1 MKKSLIITA
10 ALLALASCGL
20 KEEFQPVFT
29 GKYPAPEP
37 ERYWSDEDFG
47 RITSIADLVSGYTI
61 GQPKVLGST
70 VIKGTVSTTDRP
82 GNFYKSFYI
91 QDETGGIEIK
101 VGKNGLYND
110 YLLGQTVYV
119 DCEDLTLGM
128 YGYKS
133 GNYGGMG
140 MAQLGFSDPSGSY
153 ETSYMEIPLLIDAH
167 VLRGNP
173 SELHPVTPAVITSAS
188 QLPDPKT
195 ATQATN
201 KLIGSMV
208 TLKGLT
214 YGNEVFCLLYLDS
227 NQDKKSYTNRVFL
240 SSSNSSDPTCGIT
253 TWAMS
258 KEKMTEYL
266 YSGIWDE
273 CKVGSGNTNAEYT
286 ARDTTTAGDTLL
298 IVGRNCE
305 LGETIYVKPDSTV
318 FLGDEWEVGDSLLV
332 KRHWEIGDIITV
344 GSYKGLRGKYDASI
358 NGFNGIEKT
367 AYSVSQYFKLGSTDI
382 QIRTSGFC
390 KFCDVEIDPDVLSGR
405 ATIDVTGVLTL
416 YQGSFQLVV
425 NNIDDIKVNR

>member
-61 GQPKVLGST
+61 GQPKVLTNT
-70 VIKGTVSTTDRP
+70 VIKGVVTTTDRP

-273 CKVGSGNTNAEYT
+273 CKVGSGNTYAE
-286 ARDTTTAGDTLL
+286 DEEGNTL
-298 IVGRNCE
+298 
-305 LGETIYVKPDSTV
+305 
-318 FLGDEWEVGDSLLV
+318 
-332 KRHWEIGDIITV
+332 TV
-344 GSYKGLRGKYDASI
+344 GSYRGENGLYDASI
-358 NGFNGIEKT
+358 NGFNGIERT
-367 AYSVSQYFKLGSTDI
+367 AYSVSQYFKLGSTEI

-405 ATIDVTGVLTL
+405 VTIDVTGVLTL

-425 NNIDDIKVNR
+425 NNIDDITVNR

>member
-10 ALLALASCGL
+10 ALLVLSSCGL

-188 QLPDPKT
+188 QLPNPKT
-195 ATQATN
+195 ATQATS
-201 KLIGSMV
+201 KLIGSIV

-273 CKVGSGNTNAEYT
+273 CKVGSGNTYAE
-286 ARDTTTAGDTLL
+286 DEEGNTL
-298 IVGRNCE
+298 
-305 LGETIYVKPDSTV
+305 
-318 FLGDEWEVGDSLLV
+318 
-332 KRHWEIGDIITV
+332 TV
-344 GSYKGLRGKYDASI
+344 GSYKGENGLYDASI
-358 NGFNGIEKT
+358 NGFNGIERT

-390 KFCDVEIDPDVLSGR
+390 KFCDVEIDPDVLSGK

-425 NNIDDIKVNR
+425 NNIDDITVNR

>member
-10 ALLALASCGL
+10 ALLVLSSCGL

-61 GQPKVLGST
+61 GQPKLLGST

-188 QLPDPKT
+188 QLPNPKT
-195 ATQATN
+195 ATQATS

-273 CKVGSGNTNAEYT
+273 CKVGSGNTYAE
-286 ARDTTTAGDTLL
+286 DEEGNTL
-298 IVGRNCE
+298 
-305 LGETIYVKPDSTV
+305 
-318 FLGDEWEVGDSLLV
+318 
-332 KRHWEIGDIITV
+332 TV
-344 GSYKGLRGKYDASI
+344 GSYRGENGLYDASI
-358 NGFNGIEKT
+358 NGFNGIERT

>member
-10 ALLALASCGL
+10 ALLVLSSCGL

-214 YGNEVFCLLYLDS
+214 YGNDVFCLLYLDS

-273 CKVGSGNTNAEYT
+273 CKVGSGNTYAE
-286 ARDTTTAGDTLL
+286 DEEGNTL
-298 IVGRNCE
+298 
-305 LGETIYVKPDSTV
+305 
-318 FLGDEWEVGDSLLV
+318 
-332 KRHWEIGDIITV
+332 TV
-344 GSYKGLRGKYDASI
+344 GSYRGENGLYDASI
-358 NGFNGIEKT
+358 NGFNGIERT

-425 NNIDDIKVNR
+425 NNIDDITVNR

>member
-61 GQPKVLGST
+61 GQPKVLTNT
-70 VIKGTVSTTDRP
+70 VIKGVVTTTDRP

-273 CKVGSGNTNAEYT
+273 CKVGSGSTYAEDEEGNT
-286 ARDTTTAGDTLL
+286 L
-298 IVGRNCE
+298 
-305 LGETIYVKPDSTV
+305 
-318 FLGDEWEVGDSLLV
+318 
-332 KRHWEIGDIITV
+332 TV
-344 GSYKGLRGKYDASI
+344 GSYRGENGLYDASI
-358 NGFNGIEKT
+358 NGFNGIERT

-425 NNIDDIKVNR
+425 NNIDDITVNR

>member
-188 QLPDPKT
+188 QLPNPKT
-195 ATQATN
+195 ATQATS

-214 YGNEVFCLLYLDS
+214 YGSEVFCLLYLDS

-273 CKVGSGNTNAEYT
+273 CKVGSGNTNAE
-286 ARDTTTAGDTLL
+286 DEEGNTL
-298 IVGRNCE
+298 
-305 LGETIYVKPDSTV
+305 
-318 FLGDEWEVGDSLLV
+318 
-332 KRHWEIGDIITV
+332 TV
-344 GSYKGLRGKYDASI
+344 GSYRGENGLYDASI
-358 NGFNGIEKT
+358 NGFNGIERT

-390 KFCDVEIDPDVLSGR
+390 KFCDVEIDPDVLSGK

-425 NNIDDIKVNR
+425 NNIDDITVNR

>member
-61 GQPKVLGST
+61 GQPKVLTNT
-70 VIKGTVSTTDRP
+70 VIKGVVTTTDRP

-188 QLPDPKT
+188 QLPDLKT

-214 YGNEVFCLLYLDS
+214 YGSEVFCLLYLDS

-273 CKVGSGNTNAEYT
+273 CKVGSGNTYAE
-286 ARDTTTAGDTLL
+286 DEEGNTL
-298 IVGRNCE
+298 
-305 LGETIYVKPDSTV
+305 
-318 FLGDEWEVGDSLLV
+318 
-332 KRHWEIGDIITV
+332 TV
-344 GSYKGLRGKYDASI
+344 GSYRGENGLYDASI
-358 NGFNGIEKT
+358 NGFNGIERT

-390 KFCDVEIDPDVLSGR
+390 KFCDVEIDPDVLSGK

-425 NNIDDIKVNR
+425 NNIDDITVNR

>member
-61 GQPKVLGST
+61 GQPKVLTNT
-70 VIKGTVSTTDRP
+70 VIKGVVTTTDRP

-188 QLPDPKT
+188 QLPNPKT

-273 CKVGSGNTNAEYT
+273 CKVGSGNTYAE
-286 ARDTTTAGDTLL
+286 DEEGNTL
-298 IVGRNCE
+298 
-305 LGETIYVKPDSTV
+305 
-318 FLGDEWEVGDSLLV
+318 
-332 KRHWEIGDIITV
+332 TV
-344 GSYKGLRGKYDASI
+344 GSYRGENGLYDASI
-358 NGFNGIEKT
+358 NGFNGIERT

-425 NNIDDIKVNR
+425 NNIDDITVNR

>member
-10 ALLALASCGL
+10 ALLVLSSCGL

-101 VGKNGLYND
+101 VGKNGLYHA
-110 YLLGQTVYV
+110 YLLVQTVYV
-119 DCEDLTLGM
+119 DCEDVTLGM

-188 QLPDPKT
+188 QLPNPKT
-195 ATQATN
+195 ATQATS

-273 CKVGSGNTNAEYT
+273 CKVGSGNTYAE
-286 ARDTTTAGDTLL
+286 DEKGNTL
-298 IVGRNCE
+298 
-305 LGETIYVKPDSTV
+305 
-318 FLGDEWEVGDSLLV
+318 
-332 KRHWEIGDIITV
+332 TV
-344 GSYKGLRGKYDASI
+344 GSYRGENGLYDASI
-358 NGFNGIEKT
+358 NGFNGIERT

-390 KFCDVEIDPDVLSGR
+390 KFCDVEIDPEVLSGR

-425 NNIDDIKVNR
+425 NNIDDITVNR

>member
-47 RITSIADLVSGYTI
+47 KITSIADLVSGYTI
-61 GQPKVLGST
+61 GQPKVLTNT
-70 VIKGTVSTTDRP
+70 VIKGVVTTTDRP

-140 MAQLGFSDPSGSY
+140 MAQLGFSDPTGSY

-188 QLPDPKT
+188 QLPNPKT
-195 ATQATN
+195 ATQATS

-273 CKVGSGNTNAEYT
+273 CKVGSGNTYAE
-286 ARDTTTAGDTLL
+286 DEEGNTL
-298 IVGRNCE
+298 
-305 LGETIYVKPDSTV
+305 
-318 FLGDEWEVGDSLLV
+318 
-332 KRHWEIGDIITV
+332 TV
-344 GSYKGLRGKYDASI
+344 GSYRGENGLYDASI
-358 NGFNGIEKT
+358 NGFNGIERT

-425 NNIDDIKVNR
+425 NNIDDITVNR

>member
-273 CKVGSGNTNAEYT
+273 CKVGSGNTYAE
-286 ARDTTTAGDTLL
+286 DEEGNTL
-298 IVGRNCE
+298 
-305 LGETIYVKPDSTV
+305 
-318 FLGDEWEVGDSLLV
+318 
-332 KRHWEIGDIITV
+332 TV
-344 GSYKGLRGKYDASI
+344 GSYRGENGLYDASI
-358 NGFNGIEKT
+358 NGFNGIERT

-382 QIRTSGFC
+382 QIRTTGFC
-390 KFCDVEIDPDVLSGR
+390 NVEIDPDVLSGK

-425 NNIDDIKVNR
+425 NNIDDITVNR

>member
-61 GQPKVLGST
+61 GQPKVLTNT
-70 VIKGTVSTTDRP
+70 VIKGVVTTTDRP

-91 QDETGGIEIK
+91 QDETGGIDIK

-273 CKVGSGNTNAEYT
+273 CKVGSGNTYAE
-286 ARDTTTAGDTLL
+286 DEEGNTL
-298 IVGRNCE
+298 
-305 LGETIYVKPDSTV
+305 
-318 FLGDEWEVGDSLLV
+318 
-332 KRHWEIGDIITV
+332 TV
-344 GSYKGLRGKYDASI
+344 GSYRGENGLYDASI
-358 NGFNGIEKT
+358 NGFNGIERT

-390 KFCDVEIDPDVLSGR
+390 KFCDVEIDPEVLSGR

-425 NNIDDIKVNR
+425 NNIDDITVNR

>member
-61 GQPKVLGST
+61 GRPKVLTNT
-70 VIKGTVSTTDRP
+70 VIKGVVTTTDRP
-82 GNFYKSFYI
+82 GKFYKSCYI

-188 QLPDPKT
+188 QLPNPKT
-195 ATQATN
+195 ATQATS

-273 CKVGSGNTNAEYT
+273 CKVGSGNTYAE
-286 ARDTTTAGDTLL
+286 DEKGNTL
-298 IVGRNCE
+298 
-305 LGETIYVKPDSTV
+305 
-318 FLGDEWEVGDSLLV
+318 
-332 KRHWEIGDIITV
+332 TV
-344 GSYKGLRGKYDASI
+344 GSYRGENGLYDASI
-358 NGFNGIEKT
+358 NGFNGIERT

-390 KFCDVEIDPDVLSGR
+390 KFCDVEIDPDVLSGK

-425 NNIDDIKVNR
+425 NNIDDITVNR

>member
-188 QLPDPKT
+188 QLPNPKT
-195 ATQATN
+195 ATQATS

-273 CKVGSGNTNAEYT
+273 CKVGSGNTYAE
-286 ARDTTTAGDTLL
+286 DEEGNTL
-298 IVGRNCE
+298 
-305 LGETIYVKPDSTV
+305 
-318 FLGDEWEVGDSLLV
+318 
-332 KRHWEIGDIITV
+332 TV
-344 GSYKGLRGKYDASI
+344 GSYRGENGLYDASI
-358 NGFNGIEKT
+358 NGFNGIERT
-367 AYSVSQYFKLGSTDI
+367 AYSVSQYFKLGSTEI

-390 KFCDVEIDPDVLSGR
+390 KFCDVEIDPEVLSGR

-425 NNIDDIKVNR
+425 NNIDDITVNR

>member
-10 ALLALASCGL
+10 ALLALYSCGL

-273 CKVGSGNTNAEYT
+273 CKVGSGNTYAE
-286 ARDTTTAGDTLL
+286 DEKGNTL
-298 IVGRNCE
+298 
-305 LGETIYVKPDSTV
+305 
-318 FLGDEWEVGDSLLV
+318 
-332 KRHWEIGDIITV
+332 TV
-344 GSYKGLRGKYDASI
+344 GSYRGENGLYDASI
-358 NGFNGIEKT
+358 NGFNGIERT

-390 KFCDVEIDPDVLSGR
+390 KFCDVEIDPEVLSGR

-425 NNIDDIKVNR
+425 NNIDDITVNR

>member
-10 ALLALASCGL
+10 ALLALSSCGL

-47 RITSIADLVSGYTI
+47 KITSIADLVSGYTI

-195 ATQATN
+195 ATQATS

-266 YSGIWDE
+266 YSGVWDE
-273 CKVGSGNTNAEYT
+273 CKVGSGNTYAE
-286 ARDTTTAGDTLL
+286 DEEGNTL
-298 IVGRNCE
+298 
-305 LGETIYVKPDSTV
+305 
-318 FLGDEWEVGDSLLV
+318 
-332 KRHWEIGDIITV
+332 TV
-344 GSYKGLRGKYDASI
+344 GSYRGENGLYDASI
-358 NGFNGIEKT
+358 NGFNGIERT

-390 KFCDVEIDPDVLSGR
+390 KFCDVEIDPEVLSGR

-425 NNIDDIKVNR
+425 NNIDDITVNR

>member
-10 ALLALASCGL
+10 ALLALSSCGL

-101 VGKNGLYND
+101 IGKNGLYND

-188 QLPDPKT
+188 QLPNPKT
-195 ATQATN
+195 ATQATS

-240 SSSNSSDPTCGIT
+240 SSSNSGDPTCGIT

-273 CKVGSGNTNAEYT
+273 CKVGSGNTNAE
-286 ARDTTTAGDTLL
+286 DEEGNTL
-298 IVGRNCE
+298 
-305 LGETIYVKPDSTV
+305 
-318 FLGDEWEVGDSLLV
+318 
-332 KRHWEIGDIITV
+332 TV
-344 GSYKGLRGKYDASI
+344 GSYRGENGLYDASI
-358 NGFNGIEKT
+358 NGFNGIERT

-425 NNIDDIKVNR
+425 NNIDDITVNR

>member
-61 GQPKVLGST
+61 GQPKVLTNT
-70 VIKGTVSTTDRP
+70 VIKGVVTTTDRP

-273 CKVGSGNTNAEYT
+273 CKVGSGNTYAE
-286 ARDTTTAGDTLL
+286 DEEGNTL
-298 IVGRNCE
+298 
-305 LGETIYVKPDSTV
+305 
-318 FLGDEWEVGDSLLV
+318 
-332 KRHWEIGDIITV
+332 TV
-344 GSYKGLRGKYDASI
+344 GSYRGENGLYDASI
-358 NGFNGIEKT
+358 NGFNGIERT

-390 KFCDVEIDPDVLSGR
+390 KFCDVEIDPEVLSGR

>member
-188 QLPDPKT
+188 QLPNPKT
-195 ATQATN
+195 ATQATS

-273 CKVGSGNTNAEYT
+273 CKVGSGNTYAE
-286 ARDTTTAGDTLL
+286 DEEGKTL
-298 IVGRNCE
+298 
-305 LGETIYVKPDSTV
+305 
-318 FLGDEWEVGDSLLV
+318 
-332 KRHWEIGDIITV
+332 TV
-344 GSYKGLRGKYDASI
+344 GSYRGENGLYDASI
-358 NGFNGIEKT
+358 NGFNGIERT

-390 KFCDVEIDPDVLSGR
+390 KFCDVEIDPDVLSGK

-416 YQGSFQLVV
+416 YQGKFQLVV
-425 NNIDDIKVNR
+425 NNIDDITVNR

>member
-110 YLLGQTVYV
+110 YLLGQTIYV

-188 QLPDPKT
+188 QLPNPKT
-195 ATQATN
+195 ATQATS

-273 CKVGSGNTNAEYT
+273 CKVGSGNTYAE
-286 ARDTTTAGDTLL
+286 DEEGKTL
-298 IVGRNCE
+298 
-305 LGETIYVKPDSTV
+305 
-318 FLGDEWEVGDSLLV
+318 
-332 KRHWEIGDIITV
+332 TV
-344 GSYKGLRGKYDASI
+344 GSYRGENGLYDASI
-358 NGFNGIEKT
+358 NGFNGIERT

-390 KFCDVEIDPDVLSGR
+390 KFCDVEIDPDVLSGK

-425 NNIDDIKVNR
+425 NNIDDITVNR

>member
-61 GQPKVLGST
+61 GQPKVLTNT
-70 VIKGTVSTTDRP
+70 VIKGVVTTTDRP

-167 VLRGNP
+167 VLRGNS

-188 QLPDPKT
+188 QLPNPKT
-195 ATQATN
+195 ATQATS

-273 CKVGSGNTNAEYT
+273 CKVGSGNTYAE
-286 ARDTTTAGDTLL
+286 DEEGNTL
-298 IVGRNCE
+298 
-305 LGETIYVKPDSTV
+305 
-318 FLGDEWEVGDSLLV
+318 
-332 KRHWEIGDIITV
+332 TV
-344 GSYKGLRGKYDASI
+344 GSYRGENGLYDASI
-358 NGFNGIEKT
+358 NGFNGIERT

-425 NNIDDIKVNR
+425 NNIDDITVNR

>member
-61 GQPKVLGST
+61 GQPKVLTNT
-70 VIKGTVSTTDRP
+70 VIKGVVTTTDRP

-214 YGNEVFCLLYLDS
+214 YGSEVFCLLYLDS

-273 CKVGSGNTNAEYT
+273 CKVGSGNTYAE
-286 ARDTTTAGDTLL
+286 DEEGKTL
-298 IVGRNCE
+298 
-305 LGETIYVKPDSTV
+305 
-318 FLGDEWEVGDSLLV
+318 
-332 KRHWEIGDIITV
+332 TV
-344 GSYKGLRGKYDASI
+344 GSYRGENGLYDASI
-358 NGFNGIEKT
+358 NGFNGIERT

-390 KFCDVEIDPDVLSGR
+390 KFCDVEIDPEVLSGR

-425 NNIDDIKVNR
+425 NNIDDITVNR

>member
-188 QLPDPKT
+188 QLPNPKT
-195 ATQATN
+195 ATQATS
-201 KLIGSMV
+201 KLIGSIV

-273 CKVGSGNTNAEYT
+273 CKVGSGNTYAE
-286 ARDTTTAGDTLL
+286 DEEGNTL
-298 IVGRNCE
+298 
-305 LGETIYVKPDSTV
+305 
-318 FLGDEWEVGDSLLV
+318 
-332 KRHWEIGDIITV
+332 TV
-344 GSYKGLRGKYDASI
+344 GSYRGENGLYDASI
-358 NGFNGIEKT
+358 NGFNGIERT

-390 KFCDVEIDPDVLSGR
+390 KFCDVEIDPDVLSGK

-425 NNIDDIKVNR
+425 NNIDDITVNR

>member
-188 QLPDPKT
+188 QLPNPKT

-273 CKVGSGNTNAEYT
+273 CKVGSGNTYAE
-286 ARDTTTAGDTLL
+286 DEEGNTL
-298 IVGRNCE
+298 
-305 LGETIYVKPDSTV
+305 
-318 FLGDEWEVGDSLLV
+318 
-332 KRHWEIGDIITV
+332 TV
-344 GSYKGLRGKYDASI
+344 GSYRGENGLYDASI
-358 NGFNGIEKT
+358 NGFNGIERT
-367 AYSVSQYFKLGSTDI
+367 AYSVSQYFKLGSTEI

-405 ATIDVTGVLTL
+405 VTIDVTGVLTL

-425 NNIDDIKVNR
+425 NNIDDITVNR

>member
-70 VIKGTVSTTDRP
+70 VIKGTVTTTDRP

-110 YLLGQTVYV
+110 YLLGQTIYV

-188 QLPDPKT
+188 QLPNPKT
-195 ATQATN
+195 ATQATS

-273 CKVGSGNTNAEYT
+273 CKVGSGNTYAE
-286 ARDTTTAGDTLL
+286 DEEGNTL
-298 IVGRNCE
+298 
-305 LGETIYVKPDSTV
+305 
-318 FLGDEWEVGDSLLV
+318 
-332 KRHWEIGDIITV
+332 TV
-344 GSYKGLRGKYDASI
+344 GSYRGENGLYDASI
-358 NGFNGIEKT
+358 NGFNGIERT

-425 NNIDDIKVNR
+425 NNIDDITVNR

>member
-10 ALLALASCGL
+10 ALLALSSCGL

-61 GQPKVLGST
+61 GQPKVLTNT
-70 VIKGTVSTTDRP
+70 VIKGVVTTTDRP

-188 QLPDPKT
+188 QLPNPKT

-273 CKVGSGNTNAEYT
+273 CKVGSGNTYAE
-286 ARDTTTAGDTLL
+286 DEEGNTL
-298 IVGRNCE
+298 
-305 LGETIYVKPDSTV
+305 
-318 FLGDEWEVGDSLLV
+318 
-332 KRHWEIGDIITV
+332 TV
-344 GSYKGLRGKYDASI
+344 GSYRGENGLYDASI
-358 NGFNGIEKT
+358 NGFNGIERT

-425 NNIDDIKVNR
+425 NNIDDITVNR

>member
-20 KEEFQPVFT
+20 KEEFQPVST
-29 GKYPAPEP
+29 GKDPAPEP

-61 GQPKVLGST
+61 GQPKVLTNT
-70 VIKGTVSTTDRP
+70 VIKGVVTTTDRP

-273 CKVGSGNTNAEYT
+273 CKVGSGNTYAE
-286 ARDTTTAGDTLL
+286 DEEGNTL
-298 IVGRNCE
+298 
-305 LGETIYVKPDSTV
+305 
-318 FLGDEWEVGDSLLV
+318 
-332 KRHWEIGDIITV
+332 TV
-344 GSYKGLRGKYDASI
+344 GSYRGENGLYDASI
-358 NGFNGIEKT
+358 NGFNGIERT

-425 NNIDDIKVNR
+425 NNIDDITVNR

>member
-10 ALLALASCGL
+10 ALLALSSCGL

-61 GQPKVLGST
+61 GQPKVLTNT
-70 VIKGTVSTTDRP
+70 VIKGVVTTTDRP

-110 YLLGQTVYV
+110 YLLGQTIYV

-188 QLPDPKT
+188 QLPNPKT

-273 CKVGSGNTNAEYT
+273 CKVGSGNTYAE
-286 ARDTTTAGDTLL
+286 DEEGNTL
-298 IVGRNCE
+298 
-305 LGETIYVKPDSTV
+305 
-318 FLGDEWEVGDSLLV
+318 
-332 KRHWEIGDIITV
+332 TV
-344 GSYKGLRGKYDASI
+344 GSYRGENGLYDASI
-358 NGFNGIEKT
+358 NGFNGIERT

-390 KFCDVEIDPDVLSGR
+390 KFCDVEIDPEVLSGR

-425 NNIDDIKVNR
+425 NNIDDITVNR

>member
-10 ALLALASCGL
+10 ALLALSSCGL

-101 VGKNGLYND
+101 IGKNGLYND

-273 CKVGSGNTNAEYT
+273 CKVGSGNTYAE
-286 ARDTTTAGDTLL
+286 DEEGNTL
-298 IVGRNCE
+298 
-305 LGETIYVKPDSTV
+305 
-318 FLGDEWEVGDSLLV
+318 
-332 KRHWEIGDIITV
+332 TV
-344 GSYKGLRGKYDASI
+344 GSYRGENGLYDASI
-358 NGFNGIEKT
+358 NGFNGIERT

-390 KFCDVEIDPDVLSGR
+390 KFCDVEIDPDVLSGK

-425 NNIDDIKVNR
+425 NNIDDITVNR

>member
-1 MKKSLIITA
+1 MKNIFKPIAIVIA
-10 ALLALASCGL
+10 AAAFCSCD
-20 KEEFQPVFT
+20 EFGPVFT
-29 GKYPAPEP
+29 GKYDEPAD
-37 ERYWSDEDFG
+37 ERIYTDADFAAQT
-47 RITSIADLVSGYTI
+47 RITIKELKAMYKDGPVKITDDL
-61 GQPKVLGST
+61 
-70 VIKGTVSTTDRP
+70 VIKGQVTTSDAS

-188 QLPDPKT
+188 QLPNPKT
-195 ATQATN
+195 ATQATS

-273 CKVGSGNTNAEYT
+273 CKVGSGNTYAE
-286 ARDTTTAGDTLL
+286 DEEGNTL
-298 IVGRNCE
+298 
-305 LGETIYVKPDSTV
+305 
-318 FLGDEWEVGDSLLV
+318 
-332 KRHWEIGDIITV
+332 TV
-344 GSYKGLRGKYDASI
+344 GSYRGENGLYDASI
-358 NGFNGIEKT
+358 NGFNGIERT

-390 KFCDVEIDPDVLSGR
+390 KFCDVEIDPDVLSGK

-425 NNIDDIKVNR
+425 NNIDDITVNR

>member
-273 CKVGSGNTNAEYT
+273 CKVGSGNTYAE
-286 ARDTTTAGDTLL
+286 DEEGNTL
-298 IVGRNCE
+298 
-305 LGETIYVKPDSTV
+305 
-318 FLGDEWEVGDSLLV
+318 
-332 KRHWEIGDIITV
+332 TV
-344 GSYKGLRGKYDASI
+344 GSYRGENGLYDASI
-358 NGFNGIEKT
+358 NGFNGIERT

-390 KFCDVEIDPDVLSGR
+390 KFCDVEIDPEVLSGR

-425 NNIDDIKVNR
+425 NNIDDITVNR

>member
-188 QLPDPKT
+188 QLPNPKT

-273 CKVGSGNTNAEYT
+273 CKVGSGSTYAEDEEGNT
-286 ARDTTTAGDTLL
+286 L
-298 IVGRNCE
+298 
-305 LGETIYVKPDSTV
+305 
-318 FLGDEWEVGDSLLV
+318 
-332 KRHWEIGDIITV
+332 TV
-344 GSYKGLRGKYDASI
+344 GSYRGENGLYDASI
-358 NGFNGIEKT
+358 NGFNGIERT

-425 NNIDDIKVNR
+425 NNIDDITVNR

>member
-10 ALLALASCGL
+10 ALLVLSSCGL

-61 GQPKVLGST
+61 GQPKVLTNT
-70 VIKGTVSTTDRP
+70 VIKGVVTTTDRP

-273 CKVGSGNTNAEYT
+273 CKVGSGNTYAE
-286 ARDTTTAGDTLL
+286 DEEGNTL
-298 IVGRNCE
+298 
-305 LGETIYVKPDSTV
+305 
-318 FLGDEWEVGDSLLV
+318 
-332 KRHWEIGDIITV
+332 TV
-344 GSYKGLRGKYDASI
+344 GSYRGENGLYDASI
-358 NGFNGIEKT
+358 NGFNGIERT

-405 ATIDVTGVLTL
+405 VTIDVTGVLTL

-425 NNIDDIKVNR
+425 NNIDDITVNR

>member
-110 YLLGQTVYV
+110 YLLGQTIYV

-273 CKVGSGNTNAEYT
+273 CKVGSGNTYAE
-286 ARDTTTAGDTLL
+286 DEKGNTL
-298 IVGRNCE
+298 
-305 LGETIYVKPDSTV
+305 
-318 FLGDEWEVGDSLLV
+318 
-332 KRHWEIGDIITV
+332 TV
-344 GSYKGLRGKYDASI
+344 GSYRGENGLYDASI
-358 NGFNGIEKT
+358 NGFNGIERT

-425 NNIDDIKVNR
+425 NNIDDITVNR

>member
-10 ALLALASCGL
+10 ALLVLSSCGL

-214 YGNEVFCLLYLDS
+214 YANEVFCLLYLDS

-273 CKVGSGNTNAEYT
+273 CKVGSGNTYAE
-286 ARDTTTAGDTLL
+286 DEEGNTL
-298 IVGRNCE
+298 
-305 LGETIYVKPDSTV
+305 
-318 FLGDEWEVGDSLLV
+318 
-332 KRHWEIGDIITV
+332 TV
-344 GSYKGLRGKYDASI
+344 GSYRGENGLYDASI
-358 NGFNGIEKT
+358 NGFNGIERT

-390 KFCDVEIDPDVLSGR
+390 KFCDVEIDPDVLSGK

-425 NNIDDIKVNR
+425 NNIDDITVNR

>member
-10 ALLALASCGL
+10 ALLALSSCGL

-188 QLPDPKT
+188 QLPNPKT
-195 ATQATN
+195 ATQATS

-273 CKVGSGNTNAEYT
+273 CKVGSGNTYAE
-286 ARDTTTAGDTLL
+286 DEEGNTL
-298 IVGRNCE
+298 
-305 LGETIYVKPDSTV
+305 
-318 FLGDEWEVGDSLLV
+318 
-332 KRHWEIGDIITV
+332 TV
-344 GSYKGLRGKYDASI
+344 GSYRGENGLYDASI
-358 NGFNGIEKT
+358 NGFNGIERT

-390 KFCDVEIDPDVLSGR
+390 KFCDVEIDPDVLSGK

>member
-61 GQPKVLGST
+61 GQPKVLTNT
-70 VIKGTVSTTDRP
+70 VIKGVVTTTDRP

-188 QLPDPKT
+188 QLPNPKT
-195 ATQATN
+195 ATQATS

-273 CKVGSGNTNAEYT
+273 CKVGSGSTYAEDEEGNT
-286 ARDTTTAGDTLL
+286 L
-298 IVGRNCE
+298 
-305 LGETIYVKPDSTV
+305 
-318 FLGDEWEVGDSLLV
+318 
-332 KRHWEIGDIITV
+332 TV
-344 GSYKGLRGKYDASI
+344 GSYRGENGLYDASI
-358 NGFNGIEKT
+358 NGFNGIERT

-425 NNIDDIKVNR
+425 NNIDDITVNR

>member
-37 ERYWSDEDFG
+37 ERYWSDEDFDK
-47 RITSIADLVSGYTI
+47 ITSIADLVSGYTI

-188 QLPDPKT
+188 QLPNPKT
-195 ATQATN
+195 ATQATS

-273 CKVGSGNTNAEYT
+273 CKVGSGSTYAEDEEGNT
-286 ARDTTTAGDTLL
+286 L
-298 IVGRNCE
+298 
-305 LGETIYVKPDSTV
+305 
-318 FLGDEWEVGDSLLV
+318 
-332 KRHWEIGDIITV
+332 TV
-344 GSYKGLRGKYDASI
+344 GSYRGENGLYDASI
-358 NGFNGIEKT
+358 NGFNGIERT

-390 KFCDVEIDPDVLSGR
+390 KFCDVEIDPDVLSGK

-425 NNIDDIKVNR
+425 NNIDDITVNR